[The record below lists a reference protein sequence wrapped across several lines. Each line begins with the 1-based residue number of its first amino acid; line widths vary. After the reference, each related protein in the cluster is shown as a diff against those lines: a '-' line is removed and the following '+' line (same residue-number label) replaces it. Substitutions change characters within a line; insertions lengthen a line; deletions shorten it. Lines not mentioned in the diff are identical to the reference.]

1 MTRQRN
7 VEQQN
12 ALTTEEILKAA
23 ALFRESDRQVA
34 WLSAALRSRGEA
46 ATSGLLVAFRTVPDQ
61 GGGDWVRGIWLTSDR
76 RFLEFDAVV
85 PRQEGESVVIER
97 LEDATSAIKVSAHV
111 PGIGK
116 TFGRLALDVLDG
128 RTV

>member
-7 VEQQN
+7 VKQQN
-12 ALTTEEILKAA
+12 ALTTEDILKAA

-46 ATSGLLVAFRTVPDQ
+46 ASSGLLVAFRTVPDQ
-61 GGGDWVRGIWLTSDR
+61 GGGDWVKGIWLTSDR
-76 RFLEFDAVV
+76 RFWEFEAVV
-85 PRQEGESVVIER
+85 PRQDGEAVVIER
-97 LEDATSAIKVSAHV
+97 LEDATSVIQVSAHV
-111 PGIGK
+111 PGTGK
-116 TFGRLALDVLDG
+116 TFGHLALDVLDG